1 MPTPTVTRLSKS
13 RIVDGLQCERRLWLS
28 SHRRDT
34 METSPASRAVLDA
47 GSEVGDLAM
56 ELYGPG
62 LLIGHVEKTSMALAE
77 TAAALQGKGKR
88 QTLFEAAF
96 QHKDV
101 LIRADVLKPVAG
113 GYDLIEVKSSTSVK
127 DYHLIDCAIQAWV
140 IRNAGIPLRRVYLAH
155 IDPAFVYEGDGNY
168 NGLLAAEDVT
178 DTLAELMEQVPAW
191 VRRLQKILRGDE
203 PSIATGEQCSKPF
216 ECPFFEHCRSQE
228 PKGPKYPLTILPRS
242 AALIRALLD
251 EVSLPIKAFMA
262 TFLLETKETSQAPLP
277 SCSRNARQNG
287 SKTCWFSTSVRMG
300 PLNWLNSAWWSLF
313 SASSPSSLSMN
324 CFTRWRSA
332 CSKPNSLA

>member
-1 MPTPTVTRLSKS
+1 
-13 RIVDGLQCERRLWLS
+13 
-28 SHRRDT
+28 

-216 ECPFFEHCRSQE
+216 ECPSSNTAVRKSPRDPSTRSRSSRD
-228 PKGPKYPLTILPRS
+228 PPRSSARFSTRSPCPSRLSWRPSCWRRRKLPRRRCHH
-242 AALIRALLD
+242 ARAM
-251 EVSLPIKAFMA
+251 P
-262 TFLLETKETSQAPLP
+262 
-277 SCSRNARQNG
+277 ARTARRHVG
-287 SKTCWFSTSVRMG
+287 FR
-300 PLNWLNSAWWSLF
+300 P
-313 SASSPSSLSMN
+313 
-324 CFTRWRSA
+324 A
-332 CSKPNSLA
+332 CGWGH